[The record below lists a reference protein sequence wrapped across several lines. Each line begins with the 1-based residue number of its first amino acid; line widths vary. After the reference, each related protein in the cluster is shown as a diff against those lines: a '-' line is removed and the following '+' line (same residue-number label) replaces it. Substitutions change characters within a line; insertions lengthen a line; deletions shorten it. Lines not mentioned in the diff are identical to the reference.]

1 MREEKDKRERDGK
14 EGERWK
20 GGREMERRERD
31 GKEGETQVGEEREGR
46 EMERNGSKE
55 RERVTQNSSYYVFTN
70 SQ

>member
-1 MREEKDKRERDGK
+1 MREEKDK

-20 GGREMERRERD
+20 GE
-31 GKEGETQVGEEREGR
+31 VGE